1 MQDCTKVRKRDMIYK
16 NTTPEYFLMV
26 ARERNITRAAEKLFI
41 TQPSLSQHIAK
52 LERSLGCQLFDR
64 SKIPLELTSAGKIY
78 YHYLESCHYLDE
90 KLKAELNNEKLQ
102 QLNIG
107 IGTWR
112 GSPLMPAIL
121 PGFLK
126 DHPAVKVNLLEFPVS
141 ELPVLLED
149 NRIDFAVMNAM
160 ISQLPQEII
169 AETIKE
175 ERVLLILAKDHPLC
189 RVFLQEQE
197 KGEPL
202 DLHLLEQ
209 ESFVNLGQ
217 QQTVGK
223 FINNYLMKQKLSFS
237 RKLTTTN
244 NATLLRLIANGLGF
258 GFMIEAGL
266 QDPATERLEFFDLK
280 APELMLPLTL
290 LTKENVY
297 LSPAA
302 RDLLQAIREY
312 YQ

>member
-1 MQDCTKVRKRDMIYK
+1 MIYK

-112 GSPLMPAIL
+112 GSLLMPAIL

-189 RVFLQEQE
+189 RVFLQKQE

-266 QDPATERLEFFDLK
+266 QDPATK
-280 APELMLPLTL
+280 GWSSST
-290 LTKENVY
+290 
-297 LSPAA
+297 
-302 RDLLQAIREY
+302 
-312 YQ
+312 

>member
-1 MQDCTKVRKRDMIYK
+1 MIYK

-52 LERSLGCQLFDR
+52 LEKSLGCLLFDR
-64 SKIPLELTSAGKIY
+64 SKIPLELTPAGKIY

-112 GSPLMPAIL
+112 GSLLMPAIL

-175 ERVLLILAKDHPLC
+175 ERVLLILAKGHPLC

-266 QDPATERLEFFDLK
+266 QDPTTEKLEFFDLK
-280 APELMLPLTL
+280 APELMLP
-290 LTKENVY
+290 
-297 LSPAA
+297 
-302 RDLLQAIREY
+302 
-312 YQ
+312 

>member
-1 MQDCTKVRKRDMIYK
+1 M
-16 NTTPEYFLMV
+16 
-26 ARERNITRAAEKLFI
+26 
-41 TQPSLSQHIAK
+41 
-52 LERSLGCQLFDR
+52 
-64 SKIPLELTSAGKIY
+64 
-78 YHYLESCHYLDE
+78 
-90 KLKAELNNEKLQ
+90 
-102 QLNIG
+102 
-107 IGTWR
+107 
-112 GSPLMPAIL
+112 
-121 PGFLK
+121 
-126 DHPAVKVNLLEFPVS
+126 KVNLLEFPVS

-266 QDPATERLEFFDLK
+266 QDPTTEKLEFFDLK